1 MSSFCK
7 PHVTSLQADYVVDIA
22 KIIAERWF
30 RRIFLWALHL
40 TKIFQLHLMD
50 FLNRAEI
57 CENFFFER
65 ICDDGFLVFAF
76 LGSTSRHS
84 DLLHNKNH
92 IFLFTQWISASQD
105 SRTGGFIAAKN
116 FPRGDLCPKKTPWP
130 KNKFVQENVS
140 PYLARV
146 HVVWQSTD
154 TPEFNY
160 LGNLFKKMWW
170 PTDKKS
176 SSSETLLLINLLMF
190 LVSVQ
195 TCAPLLKT
203 KAYYVA
209 LSSTLYY
216 MLTDH

>member
-1 MSSFCK
+1 MLIHIQIFSLYATLSSS
-7 PHVTSLQADYVVDIA
+7 PHKNPSNTFDGFPLPSRNLWKFFEESVTMDLCFSHFSVLLRTTLNYFTT
-22 KIIAERWF
+22 KIIF
-30 RRIFLWALHL
+30 CCLP
-40 TKIFQLHLMD
+40 K
-50 FLNRAEI
+50 
-57 CENFFFER
+57 
-65 ICDDGFLVFAF
+65 GFLPQET
-76 LGSTSRHS
+76 LEQG
-84 DLLHNKNH
+84 DLSLLK
-92 IFLFTQWISASQD
+92 FSPRRPLSKKD
-105 SRTGGFIAAKN
+105 PLAKN
-116 FPRGDLCPKKTPWP
+116 
-130 KNKFVQENVS
+130 NFVQVNVS
-140 PYLARV
+140 PCLARV